1 MNLSQICS
9 IGFNQKTK
17 LDDKIAIVPYV
28 THRFANVI
36 LMP

>member
-1 MNLSQICS
+1 MNFSQRCS
-9 IGFNQKTK
+9 IRFNQQK
-17 LDDKIAIVPYV
+17 KIYHKIVIMPYV